1 MLPYNPRLTV
11 MSFDDLG
18 TLTMRR
24 LVSCIVV
31 GLLALCSPR
40 FSHAEESPAT
50 QPVVATPDDYAH
62 AWLLHLPGI
71 GGEMSI
77 DRAFVRGMRDAGWDG
92 PVKIYDWTEHDPGI
106 DALRARK
113 RNDREAQKVAD
124 LIVERL
130 KQDPKVKITLTS
142 HSGGTGIAVWALEK
156 LPKGAKVQTLVLLA
170 SALSPE
176 YDLSAALKHVR
187 GKAYVYYSEN
197 DTLVL
202 GAGTQLFGTIDGKKS
217 VSAGLIGFKQ
227 PAGADK
233 AQYAKLD
240 QRPWTRQWMIF
251 ENSGSHI
258 GCMSE
263 PFVSHV
269 VAPTL
274 IAALAGKPDPEPP
287 TTRP

>member
-1 MLPYNPRLTV
+1 MHR
-11 MSFDDLG
+11 
-18 TLTMRR
+18 TLT
-24 LVSCIVV
+24 CIVV

-40 FSHAEESPAT
+40 LSHAEESPST
-50 QPVVATPDDYAH
+50 QPAVATTPADYARS
-62 AWLLHLPGI
+62 WLLHLPGI
-71 GGEMSI
+71 GGEMRI
-77 DRAFVRGMRDAGWDG
+77 DRDFVAGMRDAGWEG
-92 PVKIYDWTEHDPGI
+92 PVKVYDWTENDPGI
-106 DALRARK
+106 DALHARK
-113 RNDREAQKVAD
+113 RNDREARKVAG

-130 KQDPKVKITLTS
+130 KEDPKARITLTS

-156 LPKGAKVQTLVLLA
+156 LPEGAQVQTLVLLA

-197 DTLVL
+197 DTIVL
-202 GAGTQLFGTIDGKKS
+202 GAGTQLFGTIDGKRS
-217 VSAGLIGFKQ
+217 VAAGLIGFK
-227 PAGADK
+227 PPPGADK

-258 GCMSE
+258 GCMSR

-274 IAALAGKPDPEPP
+274 IAALAGTPERAVA
-287 TTRP
+287 TTRPVE